1 MENKQ
6 RPVAYYSSKLD
17 AVPQAMPPCLQA
29 VEGASMALNQ
39 ALPLTGAQDV
49 NIVVPHVVLAIL
61 SGKKSLAV
69 HVARW
74 TQWETS
80 LLMPSVHLQ
89 EVSSLNPATL
99 IPSPDEGHPHH
110 CCLKE
115 EPMDFPLVKETE
127 IPDAPCLYVDG
138 SSFYVN
144 GKRHTGWAICTQDGQ
159 LVAHGSLPGASAQ
172 VAKLQALIAVY
183 ETAEGHAISIYTDSR
198 YTFGVVHDYLNLWV
212 NRGFLTSTGSAI
224 QNGGIVQKLHAA
236 MQKPTEVAVI
246 KVRAH
251 TKGTDPHSKGN
262 QRAEELAKQAAVESK
277 ETQLIAATQPL
288 IKTPNFFEL
297 EDIQHAAPRAEK
309 WLWMDNGGKLCDDNT

>member
-1 MENKQ
+1 MAAVLTQKHGDKQ

-49 NIVVPHVVLAIL
+49 NIVVPHAVLAIL
-61 SGKKSLAV
+61 SGKKSSAV

-138 SSFYVN
+138 SSSYVN
-144 GKRHTGWAICTQDGQ
+144 GKRHTRWAICTQDGQ

-172 VAKLQALIAVY
+172 VAKLQALIAAY
-183 ETAEGHAISIYTDSR
+183 ETAEGHAINIYTDSR

-262 QRAEELAKQAAVESK
+262 QRAEELAKQAAVE
-277 ETQLIAATQPL
+277 TDQD
-288 IKTPNFFEL
+288 F
-297 EDIQHAAPRAEK
+297 
-309 WLWMDNGGKLCDDNT
+309 